1 MSNEVESGEVKVV
14 KTKSVVIK
22 EIISAI
28 IGAAISFAVTFG
40 LITTDQEAEIKGKM
54 QNINTTA
61 TEVVE
66 MLKKGDVVN
75 ALAKANQIVA
85 DTNTVT
91 EIAKQG
97 IDNAKEKA
105 EASKEIVKK
114 ATSEIKEAAKK

>member
-61 TEVVE
+61 IEVVE